1 LLKLAFKA
9 KDVEITDTT
18 TGEVVPKVQPKYA
31 KSSISIQF
39 K

>member
-1 LLKLAFKA
+1 
-9 KDVEITDTT
+9 VEITDIN

-31 KSSISIQF
+31 KSSISIQL